1 MNGAQ
6 TELTFTDATWDAA
19 QTVTVRADGD
29 ADAQADEATL
39 THRGG
44 YAGAAP
50 EETVNVADDEAGVEL
65 SQQVVTVQG
74 GARNTYMVRLVAQ
87 PAGPVMSPDSDVEVG
102 SAESPGSRALVFMA
116 TTWQTSQAVTVR
128 LPADPL
134 IEGTEA
140 TAEGRIEDDTERAR
154 QRSLGMVLA
163 GVGRT
168 LAPDVVDVIGDRF
181 LRQPTRNQVTV
192 GGQALTLDCDP
203 QTRRW
208 RQATGAA
215 YGVARALGVE
225 VGSPLG
231 GAATGSSDTCAG
243 RRGAR

>member
-1 MNGAQ
+1 MQ
-6 TELTFTDATWDAA
+6 M
-19 QTVTVRADGD
+19 RRR
-29 ADAQADEATL
+29 

-65 SQQVVTVQG
+65 SQRAVTVQG
-74 GARNTYMVRLVAQ
+74 RARNTYMVRLAAQ

-102 SAESPGSRALVFMA
+102 SVESPGSRALVFTA
-116 TTWQTSQAVTVR
+116 TTWQTPQAATVR

-134 IEGTEA
+134 IEGTKA
-140 TAEGRIEDDTERAR
+140 TVEGRIKDDTERAR

-163 GVGRT
+163 GVRRT
-168 LAPDVVDVIGDRF
+168 LAPDAVDVIGDRF

-192 GGQALTLDCDP
+192 DGQALTLDCDP

-208 RQATGAA
+208 APSDGG
-215 YGVARALGVE
+215 GVW
-225 VGSPLG
+225 
-231 GAATGSSDTCAG
+231 
-243 RRGAR
+243 RGAGVGRGSRLPARGR